1 MQPGVHKSGK
11 AMSVSSDLIY
21 DVLRRHEPDHLL
33 LTAAWTDAR
42 GKLTDIARLAALLEQ
57 AHARLSH
64 VRAAHVTP
72 LAVPS
77 LLTIGRERVGDS
89 ADSALLLEAEA
100 LIAEAM
106 RVD

>member
-1 MQPGVHKSGK
+1 
-11 AMSVSSDLIY
+11 
-21 DVLRRHEPDHLL
+21 VLRRHEPDHLL
-33 LTAAWTDAR
+33 LAAAWTDAR
-42 GKLTDIARLAALLEQ
+42 GKLTDIDRLAALLEC
-57 AHARLSH
+57 AHSQLTHMRLDRVS
-64 VRAAHVTP
+64 P

-77 LLTIGRERVGDS
+77 LLTIGRERVGES

>member
-1 MQPGVHKSGK
+1 LFEHTQQRQFGALAGCLVHLH
-11 AMSVSSDLIY
+11 A
-21 DVLRRHEPDHLL
+21 RR
-33 LTAAWTDAR
+33 
-42 GKLTDIARLAALLEQ
+42 LLEQ